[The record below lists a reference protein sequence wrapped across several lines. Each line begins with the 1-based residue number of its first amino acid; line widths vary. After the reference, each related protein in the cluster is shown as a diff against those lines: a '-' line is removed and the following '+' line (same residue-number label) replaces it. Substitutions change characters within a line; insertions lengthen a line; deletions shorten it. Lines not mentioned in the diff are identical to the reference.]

1 MILLRFTVLL
11 LLLLPHVAMGQA
23 YCSLRDPVNA
33 IQTSLPD
40 FDHYRSIVRRIHAS
54 DRDAIL
60 KALPFTLHE
69 NELGTHTLYT
79 AFDANEALVG
89 IVHVRTERGR
99 WGLTEIAWT
108 FDPELRV
115 VGMRFQRSR
124 DQSRAYIESEAFQ
137 KVILGRNFSELKL
150 MLDAN
155 GTSINP
161 TVIDIPSDAHDT
173 AVSVI
178 QSALKTILATETVW
192 SPTLLKFRNKSDAT

>member
-1 MILLRFTVLL
+1 MKFLHWTVLL
-11 LLLLPHVAMGQA
+11 LLDLPPVALGQA

-33 IQTSLPD
+33 IQNSLPD
-40 FDHYRSIVRRIHAS
+40 FDHYRSIVRRIHAT

-60 KALPFTLHE
+60 EALPFTIHE

-79 AFDANEALVG
+79 AFDENEVLVG

-115 VGMRFQRSR
+115 VDMHFQRSR

-137 KVILGRNFSELKL
+137 QALLGKGFTELKS
-150 MLDAN
+150 MLDED

-161 TVIDIPSDAHDT
+161 ALLDVPADAHDT
-173 AVSVI
+173 VVSVI

-192 SPTLLKFRNKSDAT
+192 NSSLVRFRENSGPT